1 MSGGKPKQPP
11 DASERILDAALR
23 QVEDFGVRR
32 FTVDDVAGRVGLSR
46 VTIYRYFPTKD
57 QLIQA
62 VLLRE
67 LQRFTADVE
76 AVVDKHDTPDERAI
90 EGFVFGLAT
99 LRKHELL
106 NRLLRTEPELI
117 LPLLTVNA
125 APVLAT
131 GREFIA
137 GLIRRKVEQDGRT
150 PDEEAIE
157 GQSELI
163 SRIVVSFILTPDSV
177 IELKTQAGIRRFAE
191 RHVRPMLQP
200 FV

>member
-11 DASERILDAALR
+11 DASERILDAALQ

-62 VLLRE
+62 VMLRE

-150 PDEEAIE
+150 HDEEAIE